1 MKGVIGMIEI
11 IEQKSISKT
20 GSEATNEDGI
30 FISESYVA
38 VVDGATSKDSNL
50 FEGRTG
56 GQVVRDIII
65 DSLAKLNGNE
75 TLIEGVRAI
84 QNEIESR
91 FSITQFF
98 HASASAVIF
107 NVKKRCIWMIGDC
120 QACVNGKKYTN
131 NKIIDD
137 ITSRARAIA
146 LEAFVMDGNPESK
159 ILEKDIGRE
168 LIMPFLKL
176 QKKFEN
182 KSGYFGY
189 PVFNNVGM
197 SDDIL
202 HSKIV
207 NIDVPENSEI
217 VLASDGYPELKPTLK
232 ESEEELSRII
242 ATDPLCYKTYFSTKG
257 LKKGNISFDDRT
269 YIRFRL

>member
-1 MKGVIGMIEI
+1 MIEI

-30 FISESYVA
+30 FISEAYIA

-91 FSITQFF
+91 FPATQCF
-98 HASASAVIF
+98 HACASAVIF
-107 NVKKRCIWMIGDC
+107 NIKKRCIWMIGDC
-120 QACVNGKKYTN
+120 QACVNGIKYTN
-131 NKIIDD
+131 NKVIDD
-137 ITSRARAIA
+137 ITSHARAMA
-146 LEAFVMDGNPESK
+146 LEAFIMDGNPESEIFK
-159 ILEKDIGRE
+159 NDIGRE
-168 LIMPFLKL
+168 MIMPFLKM

-189 PVFNNVGM
+189 LVFNNVGM
-197 SDDIL
+197 PDDIL

-207 NIDVPENSEI
+207 KIDVPENSEI
-217 VLASDGYPELKPTLK
+217 VLASDGYPELKPTLEDSEK
-232 ESEEELSRII
+232 ELATIL
-242 ATDPLCYKTYFSTKG
+242 ATDPLCYKIYLSTKG